1 MLTAAGCFSRNYRSI
16 FCAIVLIAWLGFPE
30 ESFAYLDPGAGSFA
44 FQFLIAA
51 GMAALF
57 AIKMFWARIKAYFRG
72 EKDVN
77 AQPPSKPTA
86 DANISVSELKSD
98 SPASLTGPDKE
109 ES

>member
-1 MLTAAGCFSRNYRSI
+1 MSAGAGFISRNYRPAI
-16 FCAIVLIAWLGFPE
+16 CAIVIMAWLGSPE
-30 ESFAYLDPGAGSFA
+30 SSFAYLDPGAGSFA

-57 AIKMFWARIKAYFRG
+57 AIKMFWARIKAFFRG
-72 EKDVN
+72 EKDVTSE
-77 AQPPSKPTA
+77 PPSRPTT
-86 DANISVSELKSD
+86 DAALSVSEPKSD